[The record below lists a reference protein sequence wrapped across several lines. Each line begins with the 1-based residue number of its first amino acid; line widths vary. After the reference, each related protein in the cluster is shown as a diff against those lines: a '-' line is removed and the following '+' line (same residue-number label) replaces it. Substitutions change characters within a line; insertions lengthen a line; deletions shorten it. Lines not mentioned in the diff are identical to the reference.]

1 MFVINQ
7 YRRMRIY
14 FRLSVFSVLVLFGL
28 NIAGCK
34 PPAASS
40 KKEKKAAPVPGQTAQ
55 VDYVI
60 DGDTLILSN
69 RDKIRFL
76 GINTPEIRK
85 SHQGM
90 TQGVEQPW
98 GRDAANYLKR
108 LLTGQEVT
116 LEFDGEKTG
125 KYGRVLAYVILNG
138 ENVNLRL
145 VQLGYAR
152 FNDYGE
158 KLKYDNEFSKAESR
172 ARVRNLG
179 LWEGKGRFKAPVYY
193 LAGKDG
199 EYFHKAG
206 CPRLREIPSPDRF
219 RVTEKEAAKMDLKP
233 CPACLVEEE
242 EDDRY

>member
-1 MFVINQ
+1 MFVIDQ
-7 YRRMRIY
+7 YRRMRIC
-14 FRLSVFSVLVLFGL
+14 FRVTVFSVLVLFGL
-28 NIAGCK
+28 TITGCK
-34 PPAASS
+34 PPADSS
-40 KKEKKAAPVPGQTAQ
+40 KKEKPAAPVPGQTAQ

-60 DGDTLILSN
+60 DGDTLILAG
-69 RDKIRFL
+69 REKIRFL

-85 SHQGM
+85 SHGGM

-108 LLTGQEVT
+108 LLTGREVT

-125 KYGRVLAYVILNG
+125 KYGRLLAYVILNG

-158 KLKYDNEFSKAESR
+158 KLKYDDQFTKAESR

-199 EYFHKAG
+199 EYYHKAD
-206 CPRLREIPSPDRF
+206 CPRLKEIPSQDRF
-219 RVTEKEAAKMDLKP
+219 RVIEKEAVKLDLKP
-233 CPACLVEEE
+233 CPVCLPE
-242 EDDRY
+242 EDDRS